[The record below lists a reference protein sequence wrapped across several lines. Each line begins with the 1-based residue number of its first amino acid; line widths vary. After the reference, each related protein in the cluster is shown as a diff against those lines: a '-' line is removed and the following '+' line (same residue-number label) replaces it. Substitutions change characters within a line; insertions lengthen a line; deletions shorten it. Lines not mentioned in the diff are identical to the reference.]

1 MSNSYIFSSWIFQI
15 LLFLYFVQYKKWPI
29 IKTPISPVEKK
40 VKKNKIFNSLG
51 AIFGIF
57 IIIDLFLSNFINFEI
72 LIILSILLAVGLI
85 DDMINLSV
93 FTKTFFLS
101 FIALLV
107 GLNTHLKFSGLPI
120 SENFVLLLTVLLF
133 FYFINANNFLDGLDG
148 YLSQY
153 YIFFILSFFNVLFDL
168 NGTINIK
175 YFLVLT
181 LPIIIFLYFNLKG
194 LCMMG
199 DSGSMLLGATIF
211 ILNIIILKNHY
222 YTEFLIINIYL
233 FTEVPLTIIKR
244 LMKGRIVTAR
254 DFDYSFLRPVIKNNA
269 THIFVFNKFLIYNI
283 SIFLA
288 LLMSL
293 HLSNLLG
300 LILSIISTII
310 YLLYLNQKIKVFSR

>member
-1 MSNSYIFSSWIFQI
+1 MNNLYILSSWIFQI
-15 LLFLYFVQYKKWPI
+15 LLFLYFVQYKNWPI
-29 IKTPISPVEKK
+29 IKTPISLVEKK
-40 VKKNKIFNSLG
+40 VKKNKVFNSLG

-57 IIIDLFLSNFINFEI
+57 IIINLFLSNFINLEF
-72 LIILSILLAVGLI
+72 LIILSILLAIGLI
-85 DDMINLSV
+85 DDMINLSI
-93 FTKTFFLS
+93 FTKTFLLS

-107 GLNTHLKFSGLPI
+107 GLNTNLQFSGLPI
-120 SENFVLLLTVLLF
+120 SENFVLLLIVLLF

-153 YIFFILSFFNVLFDL
+153 YIFFILSFFTVLFDL

-199 DSGSMLLGATIF
+199 DCGSMLLGAAIF
-211 ILNIIILKNHY
+211 IFNIIILKNHY
-222 YTEFLIINIYL
+222 YTEFLIMNIYL

-244 LMKGRIVTAR
+244 LMKGRIITAR
-254 DFDYSFLRPVIKNNA
+254 DFDYSFLRLVIKNNA

-288 LLMSL
+288 LLVSL
-293 HLSNLLG
+293 HLSNVLG
-300 LILSIISTII
+300 FILSIISTII
-310 YLLYLNQKIKVFSR
+310 YLLYLNRKIKVFNR